1 MENIIY
7 FNLADGQSA
16 NVRLLH
22 SSVGTIECGRIHY
35 TQIGDR
41 KRNIR
46 CPGNGCPICEK
57 GEQPTNRVYIHLFDY
72 TDNKEKVWSRTD
84 KILPQLRDIEESW
97 GNLNDCVVKITRIGE
112 KFPKYEVTVLNPKNF
127 ALVDEDKVVDD
138 SVAYRMYLTRS
149 ADELKEY
156 YETGVLPPH
165 KKKEQAVSK
174 KEYFNNKPKFEV
186 KEPVPAATATVDT
199 SDIIDDEDLPF

>member
-84 KILPQLRDIEESW
+84 KILPQLKDIEESW

-127 ALVDEDKVVDD
+127 EPIDEKHIDEA
-138 SVAYRMYLTRS
+138 VAYRMYLTRS
-149 ADELKEY
+149 VDELKEY

-174 KEYFNNKPKFEV
+174 EEYFNNKPKFEV
-186 KEPVPAATATVDT
+186 KDPVPAATATVDT